1 MLNESVREFMENYR
15 AKHCERDGDNWLCKC
30 GAILEDELG
39 ITCVDCARR
48 AEAEARERA
57 RKEAIERLRERCRE
71 RCRRYSLE
79 PLDNAPNWDHAR
91 IDSPDFA
98 AKVHSRLQR
107 FATKYELK
115 HGNVA
120 LLGPSGTGKTT
131 AALALVRRLA
141 DELYQAEVERG
152 PDWYSQPSADLIRW
166 SRSRWVTAHE
176 IARARREHRLG
187 QSDAPLIR
195 ECMEAPLLVVDEM
208 GFEPV
213 DGTIFE
219 IVDVRY
225 GRKLPTIVT
234 SGLTSG
240 EFAKRYGAALLRRLT
255 DDGVGRL
262 LEIGG
267 ADGG

>member
-1 MLNESVREFMENYR
+1 MLSDADREFIEGYR
-15 AKHCERDGDNWLCKC
+15 AKHCKRDGENWLCKC
-30 GAILEDELG
+30 GAILESELG
-39 ITCVDCARR
+39 ITCSDCVKR

-57 RKEAIERLRERCRE
+57 KKEANERFRERLR
-71 RCRRYSLE
+71 RYTLE
-79 PLDNAPNWDHAR
+79 PLENAPNWDHAR
-91 IDSPDFA
+91 IDSPDFVS
-98 AKVHSRLQR
+98 KVHSRLQR

-115 HGNVA
+115 HGSVA
-120 LLGPSGTGKTT
+120 LLGPSGVGKTT

-141 DELYQAEVERG
+141 GELYAEEVERG
-152 PDWYSQPSADLIRW
+152 PDRYGQPSDDLIRW

-176 IARARREHRLG
+176 LARARREHRLG

-195 ECMEAPLLVVDEM
+195 ECMEAPLLVIDEM
-208 GFEPV
+208 GFEPT

-225 GRKLPTIVT
+225 GKRLPTIIT
-234 SGLTSG
+234 SGLTSA
-240 EFAKRYGAALLRRLT
+240 EFTKRYGAALLRRLV